1 MRQPKLIDYILLTT
15 LSLIWASAFFNIKIA
30 TYSFGPV
37 TIAFL
42 RVFFGAIPVLLLC
55 YYKNI
60 KIEAFSK
67 DWHWFAMIGF
77 INLVAPFFLIAY
89 GVKSVQ
95 SNLAAILMSTTPL
108 SSTVLGHFFTKNE
121 KFNLIKTFGILIGFS
136 GIVFL
141 FSDNILIDENNFT
154 SALLILLGSTCYVVG
169 GVLTLKISKKKNENV
184 TGSILIWAIIY
195 VRAFG
200 LGPFAGLLS
209 IFTADVGTLGKLFS
223 EATDNADKKQ
233 IEGITATGSNK
244 SSIIRYGLIPQIF
257 PIFISQS
264 LYFFESNTRSAV
276 ILGVVGA
283 GGIGLQLTERMKAQY
298 WDQTLFII
306 VLILIMVAIIDSISR
321 AIRKRI
327 IYE

>member
-1 MRQPKLIDYILLTT
+1 MRQPRLFDYILLTF
-15 LSLIWASAFFNIKIA
+15 LALIWASAFFNIKIA

-108 SSTVLGHFFTKNE
+108 SSTILGHFYTKNE
-121 KFNLIKTFGILIGFS
+121 KFNFIKTFGILIGFS
-136 GIVFL
+136 GILYL
-141 FSDNILIDENNFT
+141 FSDNLLIDENNFI
-154 SALLILLGSTCYVVG
+154 SALLILLGSTCYVIG

-184 TGSILIWAIIY
+184 TGSILIWAVIILIPLA
-195 VRAFG
+195 AFIEQPWKLTPRLDSTMSVIYLG
-200 LGPFAGLLS
+200 LVSTGIAWLLRFR
-209 IFTADVGTLGKLFS
+209 ILV
-223 EATDNADKKQ
+223 N
-233 IEGITATGSNK
+233 N
-244 SSIIRYGLIPQIF
+244 GLIFQSQVSYLI
-257 PIFISQS
+257 PIFGTILSYIFLKELITTKVLVS
-264 LYFFESNTRSAV
+264 LIAVCVGIYFVR
-276 ILGVVGA
+276 
-283 GGIGLQLTERMKAQY
+283 KA
-298 WDQTLFII
+298 DNKTT
-306 VLILIMVAIIDSISR
+306 
-321 AIRKRI
+321 
-327 IYE
+327 

>member
-1 MRQPKLIDYILLTT
+1 MRQPKLLDYILLT
-15 LSLIWASAFFNIKIA
+15 LLALIWASAFFNIKIA

-55 YYKNI
+55 YFKKI

-108 SSTVLGHFFTKNE
+108 SSTVLAHFYTKNE
-121 KFNLIKTFGILIGFS
+121 KFNFIKTIGILIGFS

-141 FSDNILIDENNFT
+141 FSDNLLIDENNFI
-154 SALLILLGSTCYVVG
+154 SALLILLGSTCYVIG

-184 TGSILIWAIIY
+184 TGSILIWAIIILIPLVSLIEQPWEINPRLDSTISVIY
-195 VRAFG
+195 LG
-200 LGPFAGLLS
+200 LVSTGIAWLLRFR
-209 IFTADVGTLGKLFS
+209 ILV
-223 EATDNADKKQ
+223 N
-233 IEGITATGSNK
+233 N
-244 SSIIRYGLIPQIF
+244 GLIFQSQVSYLI
-257 PIFISQS
+257 PIFG
-264 LYFFESNTRSAV
+264 T
-276 ILGVVGA
+276 ILSYIFLKELITV
-283 GGIGLQLTERMKAQY
+283 K
-298 WDQTLFII
+298 
-306 VLILIMVAIIDSISR
+306 VLISLIAVCVGIYFVRKADYQKSI
-321 AIRKRI
+321 
-327 IYE
+327 